1 MGSDKRIMLTAS
13 NINPGA
19 GSHDPTVK
27 LAKPAGPK
35 FGFGTSTRD
44 IKPKATPGP
53 GDYSYIQ

>member
-19 GSHDPTVK
+19 GSHDPTVN

-53 GDYSYIQ
+53 GDY